1 MLVKTQH
8 VLFIFDELSKGKS
21 INAKEIIDK
30 FGITSRT
37 FTRYIS
43 EINCYFFNF
52 YIYKVVK
59 YKRSTKEYRLEDL

>member
-8 VLFIFDELSKGKS
+8 VLFIFDELIKGKTIKS
-21 INAKEIIDK
+21 KEIIDK

-37 FTRYIS
+37 FSRYIS

-52 YIYKVVK
+52 FAYKEVR
-59 YKRSTKEYRLEDL
+59 YSRSKREYYLADL